1 MNQTAVDKLAEDILL
16 LLREPQGSIVPLGE
30 LAAKCMVSLLEIN
43 GGLARLGEWGYEFN
57 ITTTDACLMAIPD
70 VLTETEISY
79 GLNTNSI
86 GNRILAY
93 RRVGSTNDL
102 AAERANEGADNGTVI
117 IAEEQTK
124 GRGRLGRH
132 WYSAPSSGAYLSI
145 LLRPP
150 FTPDR
155 APGVSL
161 LTGLALIECLQS
173 YCPGA
178 VQIKWPND
186 VYINGK
192 KVAGILTEL
201 SAESDNIHHLV
212 VGMGININQTDSDF
226 PTEISHL
233 ATSVSIACGREI
245 NRIELVRTFLQKF
258 ETEYE
263 SFCTDGLTGCIDR
276 LRRYSYLNGR
286 QVTLVSGN
294 RTIEGKA
301 VGIGPDGA
309 LLVEKD
315 GETMAI
321 TCGEVTVTN
330 H

>member
-1 MNQTAVDKLAEDILL
+1 MNQTAIDKLADDILL
-16 LLREPQGSIVPLGE
+16 LLRE
-30 LAAKCMVSLLEIN
+30 SL
-43 GGLARLGEWGYEFN
+43 GGLVSHSEIATRFSATPQQVRTGLDRLTEWGYELT
-57 ITTTDACLMAIPD
+57 ITATDTCLPATPD

-79 GLNTNSI
+79 GLDTKFI

-93 RRVGSTNDL
+93 RRIGSTNDL
-102 AAERANEGADNGTVI
+102 AAERASAGADNGTVI

-132 WYSAPSSGAYLSI
+132 WHSAPVSGAYLSI

-150 FTPDR
+150 FAPDK

-161 LTGLALIECLQS
+161 LTGLALVECLQS
-173 YCPGA
+173 YCPDK

-186 VYINGK
+186 VYIDGR

-201 SAESDNIHHLV
+201 SADSDRIHHLV

-226 PTEISHL
+226 PAEISYL

-245 NRIELVRTFLQKF
+245 NRVELVRRFLQHF
-258 ETEYE
+258 ESEYV
-263 SFCTDGLTGCIDR
+263 SFCSDGLAGCIDR
-276 LRRYSYLNGR
+276 LRGYSYLNGR

-301 VGIGPDGA
+301 IGIGPDGA
-309 LLVEKD
+309 LLVERD

-321 TCGEVTVTN
+321 TCGEVTVVK